1 MNMEDIN
8 LSSKEM
14 KMNNQLLIN
23 SSSLQAILSEEEMT
37 TIEKMVKREE

>member
-1 MNMEDIN
+1 MEDIN

-23 SSSLQAILSEEEMT
+23 SSSLQAILNEDEMT
-37 TIEKMVKREE
+37 AIEKMVKKEE

>member
-1 MNMEDIN
+1 MEDIN

-23 SSSLQAILSEEEMT
+23 SSSLQAILNEDEMT
-37 TIEKMVKREE
+37 AIEKMVKREE